1 MDQLRQAKLR
11 KKFGTLYPEIPADH
25 WIPAWL
31 AVTRRAHRVWSE
43 RGPDAMIEDRLL
55 PDEHFEFRG
64 GTRRPSTWQPAP
76 ERLSDHSPMGGQSQD
91 R

>member
-1 MDQLRQAKLR
+1 MDRLRQAKLK
-11 KKFGTLYPEIPADH
+11 KKFGALYPEIPADH

-43 RGPDAMIEDRLL
+43 RGADAMIEDRLL

-64 GTRRPSTWQPAP
+64 GIPRAPTWSAAP
-76 ERLSDHSPMGGQSQD
+76 ERLSDHRPADGRLQD